1 MRNGLI
7 VFAREPLPGR
17 VKTRLA
23 ADIGDTS
30 AADVYSWMLGNVLDN
45 CRKLVGIETIVYWAC
60 DSGAVQSLAG
70 RYDCVSTSQVNA
82 DLGQR
87 MQVAFSEMFTAGFET
102 CCIIGSD
109 APDLPV
115 SYILEAFDLL
125 IDRKADVVFGPS
137 HDGGYYLLGLSR
149 PCPSLFIDIEWS
161 TPQVLQQS
169 LAAAERA
176 GLKAIQLPG
185 WYDIDTHDDLIK
197 YWERS
202 GTNPILAGVL

>member
-23 ADIGDTS
+23 ADIGDTA
-30 AADVYSWMLGNVLDN
+30 AADVYSWMLGDVLDN
-45 CRKLVGIETIVYWAC
+45 CRKLVGIETIVYWAA
-60 DSGAVQSLAG
+60 DSDTIQSLAG
-70 RYDCVSTSQVNA
+70 RYDCVSTRQVNA

-87 MQVAFSEMFTAGFET
+87 MQAAFSEMFTSGFET

-115 SYILEAFDLL
+115 SYILEAFNLL
-125 IDRKADVVFGPS
+125 SAQQADVVFGPS
-137 HDGGYYLLGLSR
+137 HDGGYYLIGLSQ
-149 PCPSLFIDIEWS
+149 PCPSLFIDIDWS

-169 LAAAERA
+169 LVAAGRT
-176 GLKAIQLPG
+176 GLKAVLLPE

-197 YWERS
+197 YWERN